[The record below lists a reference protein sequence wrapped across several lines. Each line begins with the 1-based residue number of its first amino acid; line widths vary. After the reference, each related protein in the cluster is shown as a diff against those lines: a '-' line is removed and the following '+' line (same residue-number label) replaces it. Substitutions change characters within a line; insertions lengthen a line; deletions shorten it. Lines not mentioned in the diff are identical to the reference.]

1 MHTYT
6 LKFDNGITIN
16 YECDDDGGGSTQY
29 TDFLDHIKSTGK
41 KYKHCLEWC
50 SGLGAIGYSLLDAG
64 ICETVTF
71 MDIYKPSIENT
82 LHNAEQNNV
91 SDKVKAYHLDK
102 ICDLPKDLKFDL
114 VVGNPPHSPDNPQ
127 NFEGEWHRKII
138 DPNWHIHTEFYAN
151 IGEYLEPNSDII
163 LSEIEN
169 HSISKILITMAESY
183 GLKFT
188 DLAEAPELAKT
199 GTHNGAL
206 HLFQN

>member
-1 MHTYT
+1 MHTLT
-6 LKFDNGITIN
+6 FDNGIVID
-16 YECDDDGGGSTQY
+16 YDSSHDGGGSTQY

-71 MDIYKPSIENT
+71 MDIHEPSIENA
-82 LHNAEQNNV
+82 LRNAEKNNV

-102 ICDLPKDLKFDL
+102 IGDLPKDLKFDL
-114 VVGNPPHSPDNPQ
+114 VVGNPPHSPENPQ
-127 NFEGEWHRKII
+127 NFKDDWERKII
-138 DPNWHIHTEFYAN
+138 DPNWDTHTEFYAT

-169 HSISKILITMAESY
+169 HSISKVLITMAESY
-183 GLKFT
+183 GLKFNKI
-188 DLAEAPELAKT
+188 APAPELAKT
-199 GTHNGAL
+199 GTFNGAL